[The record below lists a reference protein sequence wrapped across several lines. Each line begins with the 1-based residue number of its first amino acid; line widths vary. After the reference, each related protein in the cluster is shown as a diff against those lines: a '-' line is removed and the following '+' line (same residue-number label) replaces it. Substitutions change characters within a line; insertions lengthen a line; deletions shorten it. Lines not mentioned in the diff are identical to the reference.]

1 MNSTEKDKTCRQAGA
16 QNAEEPQT
24 AGLEKDGAP
33 ETKASGKEAVKKS
46 GRRALKWFSLGLLF
60 FFSLLCCVIG
70 CYMFIQTESGQR
82 FLQEKIN
89 NALSERNTGVRLT
102 SLGGRIPL
110 AMRAGV
116 EFSDGKGVWLKI
128 PSADLT
134 LNATHIFTRIGVS
147 LVLKDPEMLRLPE
160 GLSTAEE
167 KEEEPAGASGIRQAF
182 GGLDSL
188 TESLPG
194 WLPELAVDNLEIRN
208 FSVGRAVYAPDDP
221 GAADFLTVDM
231 QAALKAGPDMAAGR
245 EKAWRNPRLEGAI
258 RMTAVP
264 ETASAPG
271 NARKPAV
278 VSGFAL
284 DRCALGLALTGFL
297 QSPEIRLSAESGE
310 ISAGGA
316 TLKKPRFAALLPAD
330 TLHRLSNGEDFG
342 VKMDLSLDA
351 GDRPCTLSVTA
362 GGALK
367 DACPELF
374 VRDISLS
381 AFGLSLT
388 GGLRAVF
395 GERQAETPDG
405 SAITSA
411 IPGYPEDLLR
421 SLPACTGKLSLNVS
435 DWSALKTVVPGVSL
449 HGPFSAELTLTH
461 QGDQRVSLKASAPQ
475 FAATLKPD
483 THFDVKGFVLD
494 ADLMHVLSSPSV

>member
-24 AGLEKDGAP
+24 AGLEKDGAH

-134 LNATHIFTRIGVS
+134 LNASHMFTRIGVS

-194 WLPELAVDNLEIRN
+194 WLPELAVDNIEIRN

-284 DRCALGLALTGFL
+284 DRCALGLALTGSL

-351 GDRPCTLSVTA
+351 GDRPCTLSMTA

-395 GERQAETPDG
+395 GQRP
-405 SAITSA
+405 
-411 IPGYPEDLLR
+411 
-421 SLPACTGKLSLNVS
+421 
-435 DWSALKTVVPGVSL
+435 
-449 HGPFSAELTLTH
+449 LT
-461 QGDQRVSLKASAPQ
+461 DP
-475 FAATLKPD
+475 P
-483 THFDVKGFVLD
+483 
-494 ADLMHVLSSPSV
+494 